1 MIPLSV
7 PNLNGKE
14 AEYVEDCIRSGW
26 VSTAGKYVSL
36 FEDSFAD
43 FVKKKDAVST
53 VNGTSALHISLEMIG
68 VGLNDLVL
76 MPNITFVA
84 SANAISYTGA
94 EPILI
99 DIDRDTW
106 QMDLKLLREFLSKEC
121 SRTKNNNLIHK
132 KTKKR
137 IAAIMIVHVQGGM
150 VNMEEILKI
159 SLEYNLPLVEDAAE
173 ALGSK
178 FDGKSAGSF
187 GVFGCYS
194 FNGNKIMTTG
204 GGGMIVS
211 NNEELLDKARHIV
224 TTAKTDPL
232 RYFHDEVGYNYRL
245 VNVLAAIGLAQ
256 LEQLQDFI
264 NKKDMIASFYMK
276 NLKNVGDITFQKYED
291 KVTPNHWLFTIKT
304 SHMED
309 LLKFLNDK
317 NIISRPF
324 WMPMSELPMY
334 SKCTYY
340 NFDDICSDIH
350 KDSLSIPCSTNISQE
365 ELEEVCCSIKDFF
378 DNT

>member
-99 DIDRDTW
+99 DIDKDTW

>member
-43 FVKKKDAVST
+43 FVKKKNAVST

-99 DIDRDTW
+99 DIDKDTW

-159 SLEYNLPLVEDAAE
+159 SQEYNLPLVEDAAE

-178 FDGKSAGSF
+178 FDGKAAGSF

-204 GGGMIVS
+204 GGGLIVS
-211 NNEELLDKARHIV
+211 NNEVLLDKARHIV
-224 TTAKTDPL
+224 TTA
-232 RYFHDEVGYNYRL
+232 
-245 VNVLAAIGLAQ
+245 
-256 LEQLQDFI
+256 
-264 NKKDMIASFYMK
+264 
-276 NLKNVGDITFQKYED
+276 
-291 KVTPNHWLFTIKT
+291 
-304 SHMED
+304 
-309 LLKFLNDK
+309 
-317 NIISRPF
+317 
-324 WMPMSELPMY
+324 
-334 SKCTYY
+334 
-340 NFDDICSDIH
+340 
-350 KDSLSIPCSTNISQE
+350 
-365 ELEEVCCSIKDFF
+365 
-378 DNT
+378 